1 MRKLIRS
8 FVTMVVSIFCFCF
21 TSPACLAQTQQKYQ
35 EIEVIKGGSVSG
47 GVKFIGTPHI
57 EKLEVGKDTRHCG
70 SAKISPRLSVDK
82 SGGVENAVVML
93 LDVKE
98 GKALEITAKAVID
111 QKGCEYSP
119 HVQAVPVGT
128 QLEVAN
134 SDPVLHNVHGY
145 NPEGRT
151 LFNIA
156 QPIKGQRTSS
166 KRMRFRESG
175 VYTFACDAGH
185 IWMSAYVVAVEHPY
199 YAVTDEKGNF
209 LIEDVP
215 PGTYRIKMW
224 HEGFSIEKKEVRGG
238 KITKYRFE
246 KPYEIVREVKVTPL
260 EETIVEFELSAREG

>member
-1 MRKLIRS
+1 MQLRRVWFGVATGWILVCLFSAASVHAQYKA
-8 FVTMVVSIFCFCF
+8 VGVSD
-21 TSPACLAQTQQKYQ
+21 
-35 EIEVIKGGSVSG
+35 GGTIAG
-47 GVKFIGTPHI
+47 EVKFIGTPHI

-111 QKGCEYSP
+111 QKGCEYTP
-119 HVQAVPVGT
+119 HVQAVSVGT
-128 QLEVAN
+128 QLEVVN
-134 SDPVLHNVHGY
+134 SDAVLHNVHAY
-145 NPEGRT
+145 NPQGRT

-166 KRMRFRESG
+166 KRMRFQKPGIYS
-175 VYTFACDAGH
+175 FACDAGH

-199 YAVTDEKGNF
+199 YAVTDENGNF
-209 LIEDVP
+209 RIEDVP

-224 HEGFSIEKKEVRGG
+224 HEGFSIEKKEVSGG
-238 KITKYRFE
+238 KIRNYHFE

-260 EETIVEFELSAREG
+260 GETLVEFELSAREG